1 VKQLHAV
8 ARRFLPELARHTPL
22 LPGADQ
28 AAYVDI
34 DDTIRRT
41 YGYAKQG
48 AGYGYSKV
56 KGLNALLGIVST
68 PLSAPVIAATR
79 LRKGPS
85 NSARGA
91 AAFVAETIRTARA
104 CGASGLLVMRAD
116 SAFYSADVI
125 NACRALGARFSV
137 TVRMNASV
145 KAAIAR
151 IDEDAWTPIKYPKA
165 VWDEEGQCWISDAEI
180 AETAYTAFTSKPKRQ
195 QVTARLIVRRVKRL
209 SAKGGVHHNRAM
221 LSTAFDT
228 GETSAYR
235 GPREYVAACARRALA
250 TLVVGHRADYA
261 RALPA
266 FQAAQSTFQ
275 SP

>member
-1 VKQLHAV
+1 
-8 ARRFLPELARHTPL
+8 
-22 LPGADQ
+22 
-28 AAYVDI
+28 
-34 DDTIRRT
+34 
-41 YGYAKQG
+41 
-48 AGYGYSKV
+48 
-56 KGLNALLGIVST
+56 
-68 PLSAPVIAATR
+68 VIAATR

-116 SAFYSADVI
+116 SAFYGADVV

-151 IDEDAWTPIKYPKA
+151 IGDDAWTPIKYPQA

-180 AETAYTAFTSKPKRQ
+180 AEVSYTAFTSKPKKQ

-209 SAKGGVHHNRAM
+209 GHGAVPDGQGT
-221 LSTAFDT
+221 LFDT
-228 GETSAYR
+228 WRYHAAFTDSPLSLTDAERDHRRHAVVELGVPPLGE
-235 GPREYVAACARRALA
+235 
-250 TLVVGHRADYA
+250 
-261 RALPA
+261 
-266 FQAAQSTFQ
+266 
-275 SP
+275 